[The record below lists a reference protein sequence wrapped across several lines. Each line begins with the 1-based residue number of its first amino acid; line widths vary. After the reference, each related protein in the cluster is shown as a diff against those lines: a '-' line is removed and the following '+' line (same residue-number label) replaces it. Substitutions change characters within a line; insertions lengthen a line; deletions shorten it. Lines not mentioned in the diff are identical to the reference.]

1 MSSNIKVQRICQHC
15 GTEFTAKTTV
25 TQYCG
30 DSCAKQAYKS
40 RVRTQKVELSNK
52 ETQLI
57 RTKPI
62 EELQAKEY
70 LTITETC
77 KLLSVSRWTI
87 WRAIKNEDL
96 PAGKIGRR
104 TLIKHSDLNRLFK
117 QKITPN
123 AEDIHKEQSHELKD
137 WADAGQFEI
146 AECYN
151 IKEVQD
157 LYSISESALQ
167 DLIKRN
173 NIPKIKY
180 GWFAYVPKI
189 VIDKLLK

>member
-40 RVRTQKVELSNK
+40 RVRTQKVELSNM

-117 QKITPN
+117 QNITPDD
-123 AEDIHKEQSHELKD
+123 EDIQKEQRDEVKE

-151 IKEVQD
+151 LKEVQD